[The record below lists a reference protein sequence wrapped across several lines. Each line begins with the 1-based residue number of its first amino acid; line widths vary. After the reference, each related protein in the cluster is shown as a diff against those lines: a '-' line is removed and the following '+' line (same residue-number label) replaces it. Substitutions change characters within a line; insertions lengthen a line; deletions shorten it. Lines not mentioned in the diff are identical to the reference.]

1 MAASTTLSTVAT
13 VTNFS
18 KLSTCHMQGVTE
30 TTAVSDSDTPLLV
43 YCRNIGH
50 PVGLLVIL
58 STCSF
63 GSGYLLQGPQL
74 VIITTEQGQRSN
86 SETLRGIICT
96 VCCCTGLINPCF
108 WWECSDR
115 ICSDHVVLQLVP
127 VSNSSYKEWAL
138 VLVSFAAQLESST
151 AKPRVFSVFRDW
163 RCHNPVPL
171 SKGAWLVNF
180 LP

>member
-13 VTNFS
+13 VTNFT

-74 VIITTEQGQRSN
+74 VIITTEQGQRSKRN
-86 SETLRGIICT
+86 NLYSL
-96 VCCCTGLINPCF
+96 LLYWPY
-108 WWECSDR
+108 
-115 ICSDHVVLQLVP
+115 Q
-127 VSNSSYKEWAL
+127 
-138 VLVSFAAQLESST
+138 
-151 AKPRVFSVFRDW
+151 
-163 RCHNPVPL
+163 PL
-171 SKGAWLVNF
+171 L
-180 LP
+180 LMRMQ